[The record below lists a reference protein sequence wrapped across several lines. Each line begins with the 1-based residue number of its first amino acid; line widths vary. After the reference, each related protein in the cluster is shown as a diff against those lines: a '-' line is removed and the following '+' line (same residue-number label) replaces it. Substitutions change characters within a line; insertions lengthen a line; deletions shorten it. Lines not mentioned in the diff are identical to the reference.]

1 MAESQKL
8 HPGIV
13 RQCISCTSYFAMDPS
28 DARDILRNLR
38 APIADVDA
46 LLALLGPPLNAFGL
60 VPRGTRLPIH
70 GASFDRTAIAS
81 IFPELQRA
89 VLVDIAPV
97 WQSALRGAGY
107 DQLLDQFFCPV
118 AVAARGHG
126 ECVAVLA
133 YSTLLSNPLDTW
145 GLAMLEQ
152 VCNAYSLS
160 DLYWGVF
167 SGPLWTTISQQT
179 LTWEDLVRFIPTVPA
194 RVANALGGK
203 NCPPALEYTP
213 FNRRLCLEFHDLVDS
228 RKQATGTS
236 SSSTTTNSRF
246 LTHCRR
252 RYLRT
257 VFNARQIDQYGSLS
271 RHSFSAS
278 WTNLIL

>member
-1 MAESQKL
+1 
-8 HPGIV
+8 
-13 RQCISCTSYFAMDPS
+13 MDPS
-28 DARDILRNLR
+28 DARDILRNMR

-89 VLVDIAPV
+89 VLVDIAPM
-97 WQSALRGAGY
+97 WQFALKSAGY

-133 YSTLLSNPLDTW
+133 YSALLSNPLDTW

-167 SGPLWTTISQQT
+167 SGPLWTTVSQQT
-179 LTWEDLVRFIPTVPA
+179 LAWEDLVRFIPTVPA

-203 NCPPALEYTP
+203 SCPSALEFAS

-228 RKQATGTS
+228 RMQATGTS
-236 SSSTTTNSRF
+236 SPSNATNSRF
-246 LTHCRR
+246 LTHCRH

-257 VFNARQIDQYGSLS
+257 VFDAHQIYQHGPFTHHYLS
-271 RHSFSAS
+271 VS
-278 WTNLIL
+278 WANLIL